1 MIIQLTLTTI
11 LIFLISSIYLGFI
24 YWIAKLM
31 RSQSESLRRS
41 IKGELIVK
49 FLTNSVDFLTQ
60 SEFSELMEELAFLSN
75 VKDINGRGVLD
86 EIYKRFPHIEKEL
99 KQLLYEI
106 ILINHIDKIAK
117 ELEMM
122 SRMIKINGVL
132 FNGVIVIIISLV
144 LLDVFKGAVSL
155 TLVGMFIGIMLGILM
170 SILYGLYKYYKSNKI
185 LDFVMN
191 RSEGSISFSNEL
203 HF

>member
-1 MIIQLTLTTI
+1 M
-11 LIFLISSIYLGFI
+11 
-24 YWIAKLM
+24 
-31 RSQSESLRRS
+31 RRS

-60 SEFSELMEELAFLSN
+60 SEFSELMEELVFLSN

>member
-1 MIIQLTLTTI
+1 MI
-11 LIFLISSIYLGFI
+11 FY
-24 YWIAKLM
+24 
-31 RSQSESLRRS
+31 
-41 IKGELIVK
+41 
-49 FLTNSVDFLTQ
+49 
-60 SEFSELMEELAFLSN
+60 
-75 VKDINGRGVLD
+75 
-86 EIYKRFPHIEKEL
+86 EKEL

-170 SILYGLYKYYKSNKI
+170 SILLWI
-185 LDFVMN
+185 
-191 RSEGSISFSNEL
+191 I
-203 HF
+203 

>member
-1 MIIQLTLTTI
+1 
-11 LIFLISSIYLGFI
+11 
-24 YWIAKLM
+24 
-31 RSQSESLRRS
+31 
-41 IKGELIVK
+41 
-49 FLTNSVDFLTQ
+49 
-60 SEFSELMEELAFLSN
+60 
-75 VKDINGRGVLD
+75 
-86 EIYKRFPHIEKEL
+86 
-99 KQLLYEI
+99 
-106 ILINHIDKIAK
+106 
-117 ELEMM
+117 M

-203 HF
+203 RF